1 MPRPGLA
8 NTSLVSIKTLVDA
21 RCEVLFSKDNCIVL
35 YKGSLVWKGG
45 RRARSG
51 LRILPLSP
59 DRVKEMTKLQIEP
72 AAWIATVEQL
82 RQEAEMDV
90 PEGEEQA
97 ENVFQTTTKV
107 ELIKYLH
114 RVASSPVKATWKK
127 AIENRH
133 FTT

>member
-1 MPRPGLA
+1 M
-8 NTSLVSIKTLVDA
+8 
-21 RCEVLFSKDNCIVL
+21 
-35 YKGSLVWKGG
+35 
-45 RRARSG
+45 
-51 LRILPLSP
+51 SP
-59 DRVKEMTKLQIEP
+59 DGIEEMTKLQIEP
-72 AAWIATVEQL
+72 TAWLAMVKQL